1 MSNRQNPYAAIIAA
15 FPAGVVVTRSRDRLG
30 TVVAFRIAGPK
41 VSVAAELGRMV
52 ALCNGRAWLR
62 IMGPVKWHEEYVAF
76 GEIREQLDLNRIWE
90 GHNDRT

>member
-1 MSNRQNPYAAIIAA
+1 MSVRQTPYAAIIAA

-52 ALCNGRAWLR
+52 ELCNGRAWLR
-62 IMGPVKWHEEYVAF
+62 IMGPYRWGDEYVAH
-76 GEIREQLDLNRIWE
+76 GELRELS
-90 GHNDRT
+90 